1 MASIEKRGK
10 SYTITVSNGYDIYG
24 KKLREKTTF
33 TPDPNMTPKQQQKAL
48 ETFVFEF
55 DQRVKNGKLLSG
67 SKITLKEYTERWL
80 KEYALINLEQTTL
93 DNYTTHLNTKIL
105 PALGHIKLAE
115 LKPLHLQSFYNN
127 LLEDGIR
134 TDGKQGGY
142 SVNTIKKVHAVL
154 SSMLS
159 IAVMWQIIEANPC
172 DRVSLPKSKSKEE
185 KVKCFTLEQ
194 AETFLNAL
202 NLKYETTYNAHSR
215 IDDTGKKYDVAE
227 YKETRT
233 IPTQFKAF
241 FNIALFGG
249 LRKGEILALTWND
262 VDFDTS
268 EITINKS
275 VVYTNK
281 KVITKDPK
289 NKSSNRIVKLP
300 GTVMALIK
308 ELKIEQNE
316 YRLSI
321 GDQWINNNL
330 LFTQWN
336 GVQMHPSTPYHT
348 FKDILDKY
356 NRTVTDE
363 QMKLPEITLH
373 GLRHTSATLLISD
386 NIDIRTVSARLGHSQ
401 TSTTMNIYAHAL
413 KEKDVT
419 AANSLEEML
428 IRKTIN

>member
-10 SYTITVSNGYDIYG
+10 SYSITVSNGYDIYG

-55 DQRVKNGKLLSG
+55 EQRVKNGKLLSG

-80 KEYALINLEQTTL
+80 NEYALINLEQTTL

-159 IAVMWQIIEANPC
+159 IAVMWQIIETNPC
-172 DRVSLPKSKSKEE
+172 DRVSLPKSKSKED

-202 NLKYETTYNAHSR
+202 NLEYETTYKAHSR

-233 IPTQFKAF
+233 IPTQFKVF

-262 VDFDTS
+262 IDFDTS

-289 NKSSNRIVKLP
+289 KK
-300 GTVMALIK
+300 
-308 ELKIEQNE
+308 
-316 YRLSI
+316 
-321 GDQWINNNL
+321 
-330 LFTQWN
+330 F
-336 GVQMHPSTPYHT
+336 
-348 FKDILDKY
+348 
-356 NRTVTDE
+356 
-363 QMKLPEITLH
+363 
-373 GLRHTSATLLISD
+373 
-386 NIDIRTVSARLGHSQ
+386 
-401 TSTTMNIYAHAL
+401 
-413 KEKDVT
+413 
-419 AANSLEEML
+419 
-428 IRKTIN
+428 